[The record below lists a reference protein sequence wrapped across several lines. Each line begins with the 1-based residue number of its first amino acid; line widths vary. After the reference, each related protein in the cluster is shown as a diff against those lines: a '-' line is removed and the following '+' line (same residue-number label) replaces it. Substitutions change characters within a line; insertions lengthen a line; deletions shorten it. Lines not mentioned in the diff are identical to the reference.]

1 MGCSSL
7 RCFLRW
13 SSVQSHPSLG
23 CPHWFES
30 SLSEEVHRWSPVMKA
45 ARALSRDAP
54 RISEQFCQFRTS
66 WLWFRSE
73 DEDKIK
79 LDSKR
84 GKSWVSKNNAT
95 SLTSL
100 SAGFLISLLKSSHFL
115 LLTGPVPFMMILD
128 PPCKNERTYGNYMR
142 VFSQQTCNHENP
154 IYCSVS
160 HLSIYEV
167 ITHHGYKGLNILRM
181 PFTGKTRTWIFRSS
195 YSNDFMT
202 GRFSIS

>member
-1 MGCSSL
+1 
-7 RCFLRW
+7 
-13 SSVQSHPSLG
+13 
-23 CPHWFES
+23 
-30 SLSEEVHRWSPVMKA
+30 MKA

-54 RISEQFCQFRTS
+54 RISEQFCQLRTS

-142 VFSQQTCNHENP
+142 VFSLNRH
-154 IYCSVS
+154 
-160 HLSIYEV
+160 V
-167 ITHHGYKGLNILRM
+167 ITRTLFTVPFLTLASMKWSLIMGIRASIFSECRSLGKPERGPSGAPTAMTLWLEDFLLVKQMTINI
-181 PFTGKTRTWIFRSS
+181 
-195 YSNDFMT
+195 
-202 GRFSIS
+202 